1 MTYQNYRLCH
11 GCRHTYTN
19 QGQELNGIFYC
30 TSCASIRS
38 NNRQSIARRAENTPS
53 RTVSIVSN
61 SLTPNPTSRLLGS
74 IGNTTQP
81 SNTHNSIQAQSSFY
95 SKLFSFLQKH
105 PLITT
110 ITIIITIFTIVSIV
124 QVNKENVTENQVIK
138 QNQTNTQNVPITQ
151 SKTQNNNQTKLEQ
164 KNSSITKQNSSIEPI
179 NNETFAITKYVSTN
193 GLNARYKPGNYRSLF
208 VIPQNAIVYLSSSRT
223 QGAWC
228 VIKYKEKLGWVNKTY
243 LRDFTIKSD
252 SIRIGNHSDKGSWIT
267 KPGNSL
273 YSSEM
278 EHLGIELSFVTLNE
292 TSENIRL
299 LLKIVNPN
307 NEYIQGEQAPTGYSE
322 QYNINIKTGTQTHSY
337 GTFDIPGYYYRY
349 SPGIWYVQ
357 IYYENPSNPTNTL
370 ACIASKKFTLY

>member
-1 MTYQNYRLCH
+1 MIMTYQNYRLCH

-38 NNRQSIARRAENTPS
+38 NNRQSIARRADNTPH

-61 SLTPNPTSRLLGS
+61 SLPTSSLLGS

-179 NNETFAITKYVSTN
+179 NNETFTITKYVSTN
-193 GLNARYKPGNYRSLF
+193 GLNARYKPDVSERSLF
-208 VIPQNAIVYLSSSRT
+208 IIPQNEIVYLSSSRT
-223 QGAWC
+223 KGAWS
-228 VIKYKEKLGWVNKTY
+228 VIKYKDKLGWVNKTF
-243 LRDFTIKSD
+243 LRDFTIESENIKL
-252 SIRIGNHSDKGSWIT
+252 GNHDDKGSWIT
-267 KPGNSL
+267 KPGNRL
-273 YSSEM
+273 YSSQM
-278 EHLGIELSFVTLNE
+278 EHLGIEIPFVTLNAY
-292 TSENIRL
+292 SGNAKL
-299 LLKIVNPN
+299 LLQIITPD
-307 NEYIQGEQAPTGYSE
+307 NEYIQGNNAPTGYSSVL
-322 QYNINIKTGTQTHSY
+322 NIKIKSGTYSY
-337 GTFDIPGYYYRY
+337 GTFEIPRYYYRY
-349 SPGIWYVQ
+349 DPGTWYVRL
-357 IYYENPSNPTNTL
+357 YYENPSNPTNTL
-370 ACIASKKFTLY
+370 ACIAAKKFILY

>member
-1 MTYQNYRLCH
+1 MIMTYQNYRLCH

-30 TSCASIRS
+30 TSCVSIRN
-38 NNRQSIARRAENTPS
+38 NNRQSVARSAENTPR

-81 SNTHNSIQAQSSFY
+81 SNTHNSIHAQSSFY

-179 NNETFAITKYVSTN
+179 SNEKFTIPKYVSTN
-193 GLNARYKPGNYRSLF
+193 GLNARYGPDINYRSLF
-208 VIPQNAIVYLSSSRT
+208 VIPQNAIVYLSSSRA

-228 VIKYKEKLGWVNKTY
+228 VIKYKDKLGWVNKTC
-243 LRDFTIKSD
+243 LRDFTIE
-252 SIRIGNHSDKGSWIT
+252 SIKIGNHSDDGYWIT

-278 EHLGIELSFVTLNE
+278 EHLGIEFSVATLNE
-292 TSENIRL
+292 YSENTKIL
-299 LLKIVNPN
+299 LMIITPDND
-307 NEYIQGEQAPTGYSE
+307 YIQGDKAPIGYSE
-322 QYNINIKTGTQTHSY
+322 LWNIKSGTHSY
-337 GTFDIPGYYYRY
+337 GTFDIPSYYYRY
-349 SPGIWYVQ
+349 NSGVWFIRV
-357 IYYENPSNPTNTL
+357 YYENPNNPKNTL
-370 ACIASKKFTLY
+370 ACIASKKFILY